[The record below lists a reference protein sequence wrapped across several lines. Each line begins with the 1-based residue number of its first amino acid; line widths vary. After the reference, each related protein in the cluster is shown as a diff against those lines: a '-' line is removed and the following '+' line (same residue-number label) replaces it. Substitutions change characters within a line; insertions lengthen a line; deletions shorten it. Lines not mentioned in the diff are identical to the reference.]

1 MKCPKCH
8 FENPSGTR
16 FCGNCAS
23 PLLQEKDIGPTETI
37 QVPITELVSG
47 TTFARRYQI
56 IEDLGKGGMG
66 RVYKVLDTEVRE
78 KMALK
83 LLNPA
88 IASDERTIERFR
100 NELKLARTISHRN
113 VCRMYD
119 LGRDEGT
126 YYITMEYISGEDLK
140 SLIHRI
146 GALPVGKAVSIAR
159 QVGEGLAEAH
169 RLGVVHRDLKPQN
182 IMIDRE
188 GNARIMD
195 FGIARSL
202 EAKGITGAG
211 VMIGTPEYMSPEQ
224 VDGKDADQ
232 SSDIYSLGIV
242 LYEMLTG
249 RLPFE
254 GDTPLSV
261 AIKQKSEAPVNPK
274 TINAQIPDEL
284 GRIILKC
291 LEKPKEKR
299 YQSADEFLAALARI
313 EKDLPTTAQPLPL
326 RKPLTSKQITVQ
338 FSLKKA
344 VWPIA
349 ILIAVIILGFAVW
362 KMIPHRAG
370 PKRAIAVI
378 GFTNRTGDQ
387 NLDYLQEAIPNLL
400 ITSLEQ
406 SGHFQV
412 TSWERLK
419 DLLRQSGRDAAA
431 VSDEEAG
438 FEVCRRAGID
448 ALVLGSYI
456 RAGETFATD
465 VKVLDVANKQILRTA
480 SAKGDG
486 VSSVLKTQIDE
497 ISRTISRGLGPVAA
511 KIEITQ
517 PKIAELTTSSMEAYN
532 YFLRG
537 RDDYEK
543 FYSADARKF
552 LNKAVEL
559 DPTFAVAYLY
569 LGKVAGEL
577 FDTKAQ
583 TEAYEMA
590 KKYSAKASEKERL
603 YIEAMYA
610 SVIERDSE
618 KRLRLLGEL
627 VNQYPQEKQFHYDL
641 GFAYEGRR
649 RYQEALE
656 EYERAL
662 ALDPNFGFVINQA
675 GYVYAETGNLE
686 KAIQY
691 FERYAAINPGQA
703 NPIDSIAELYFRM
716 GRFDEAK
723 AKYQEAL
730 EIRPDFTGS
739 CRGLAYI
746 YAIQENYQETKHWLE
761 EVTIRSAARAEIA
774 EGRWL
779 QAYFD
784 YFLGRWKESLAQYL
798 DIRDQAEKA
807 GSILI
812 AAAIDWLMGYIYADR
827 GEFDLARKAFL
838 RYNDWGVQQSPS
850 LRTYRMAERSY
861 FIGWVDLK
869 EGLMDEAGARL
880 KEIESLLP
888 KVESSVQPGMTM
900 LYRLLEADVL
910 LAENLVEKAMN
921 AGEQIVLEKF
931 PNMTTPRMTDYNIP
945 FLKDVLARAY
955 WKNGE
960 LDKAIAEY
968 ERLTTIDPKNQIR
981 YLIHP
986 LYHYRLGRVYEE
998 KGEKEKAAGEYQ
1010 KFLEYW
1016 KDADPTHPELADA
1029 QKRLDNLKPQ
1039 INK

>member
-37 QVPITELVSG
+37 QVPITELAAG

-88 IASDERTIERFR
+88 IAGDERTIERFR

-119 LGRDEGT
+119 LGREEGT

-140 SLIHRI
+140 RLIHRI

-159 QVGEGLAEAH
+159 QVGEGLVEAH

-182 IMIDRE
+182 VMIDRD

-211 VMIGTPEYMSPEQ
+211 VMIGTPEFMSPEQ
-224 VDGKDADQ
+224 VDGKEADQ
-232 SSDIYSLGIV
+232 RSDIYSMGIV
-242 LYEMLTG
+242 LFEMLTG

-261 AIKQKSEAPVNPK
+261 AVKQKSEPPANPK

-299 YQSADEFLAALARI
+299 YQSVDEFLAALARI
-313 EKDLPTTAQPLPL
+313 EKDLPTTSQPLPL

-344 VWPIA
+344 LWPIA
-349 ILIAVIILGFAVW
+349 AFIAVLIIGFAVW
-362 KMIPHRAG
+362 KMIPHRVG

-387 NLDYLQEAIPNLL
+387 NLDYLKEAIPNLL

-419 DLLRQSGRDAAA
+419 DLLHQVGRDATA

-438 FEVCRRAGID
+438 FEVCRRSGID

-456 RAGETFATD
+456 KAGETFATD
-465 VKVLDVANKQILRTA
+465 VKVLNVANKQILRTA
-480 SAKGDG
+480 SARGDG

-497 ISRTISRGLGPVAA
+497 ISRTISRGLGPVSA
-511 KIEITQ
+511 KIEIAP
-517 PKIAELTTSSMEAYN
+517 PKIADLTTSSMEAYN

-543 FYSADARKF
+543 FYFADARKF
-552 LNKAVEL
+552 LEKAVAL

-569 LGKVAGEL
+569 LGKAAGSL
-577 FDTKAQ
+577 FDSKAHA
-583 TEAYEMA
+583 EAHEQA
-590 KKYSAKASEKERL
+590 KKYSAKATEKERL
-603 YIEAMYA
+603 YIEAEYA
-610 SVIERDSE
+610 RVIEHNTG
-618 KRLRLLGEL
+618 KRLRLLLEL
-627 VNQYPQEKQFHYDL
+627 TRKYPQEKQFHYEL
-641 GFAYEGRR
+641 G
-649 RYQEALE
+649 RYYAPQNNYPEAIGA
-656 EYERAL
+656 YERAL
-662 ALDPNFGFVINQA
+662 ALDPDFGSALNAA
-675 GYVYAETGNLE
+675 GYIHAEIGE
-686 KAIQY
+686 FQKAIQY
-691 FERYAAINPGQA
+691 LERYAAVEPGQA
-703 NPIDSIAELYFRM
+703 NPIDSVAEIYFKM
-716 GRFDEAK
+716 GKFDLAK
-723 AKYQEAL
+723 SKYQEAL
-730 EIRPDFTGS
+730 EIRPDFSGS

-746 YAIQENYQETKHWLE
+746 FALEENYAGTERWLE
-761 EVTIRSAARAEIA
+761 EFIARASAPETW
-774 EGRWL
+774 EGHWL
-779 QAYFD
+779 KAYYD
-784 YFLGRWKESLAQYL
+784 YFLGRWEESLAAYL
-798 DIRDQAEKA
+798 TIKDRFEKSGATTALA
-807 GSILI
+807 GTNSI
-812 AAAIDWLMGYIYADR
+812 MGYLNADR
-827 GEFDLARKAFL
+827 GEYDLARQDFQGL
-838 RYNDWGVQQSPS
+838 IDWRREQSSSQDALPS
-850 LRTYRMAERSY
+850 AWDIYLL
-861 FIGWVDLK
+861 GWVDLK
-869 EGLMDEAGARL
+869 QGRLDSAKDRL
-880 KEIESLLP
+880 KEIELLLAKTEMAGQRFVSMP
-888 KVESSVQPGMTM
+888 YP
-900 LYRLLEADVL
+900 LLEAEIHLAVDQLDKAIEAGKKIVPEDFPGMGIANL
-910 LAENLVEKAMN
+910 LV
-921 AGEQIVLEKF
+921 
-931 PNMTTPRMTDYNIP
+931 YNNP

-955 WKNGE
+955 WKKGD
-960 LDKAIAEY
+960 LDRAIAEY
-968 ERLTTIDPKNQIR
+968 ERLTTIDPNTGIR

-986 LYHYRLGRVYEE
+986 LYHYRFGRVYEE
-998 KGEKEKAAGEYQ
+998 KGEKEKAAAEYQ
-1010 KFLEYW
+1010 KFLQYW
-1016 KDADPTHPELADA
+1016 KDADSTHPELAEA
-1029 QKRLDNLKPQ
+1029 EKRLDNLRPQ